1 MRYYI
6 VDCELGTEKF
16 QFMVKAKSKAD
27 ARRHVTDK
35 VTEASLAAR
44 DDLVAWVAAGRQIEQ
59 AQEAA
64 AEFAEAGET
73 A

>member
-1 MRYYI
+1 MRYYV
-6 VDCELGTEKF
+6 VDCELGSERL

-35 VTEASLAAR
+35 VTEASLAAQ
-44 DDLVAWVAAGRQIEQ
+44 DDLVAWVAAGRPIEQ

-64 AEFAEAGET
+64 AEVSEAGE
-73 A
+73 AA